1 MRTSGRDMQLA
12 RQVGE
17 HLVAAE
23 LGRRGFVAAPFAG
36 NVPMF
41 DLLAANASGKAVPV
55 QVKTIRGGSWQFSI
69 DTFLKIV
76 FQGRRQVVRGKK
88 RLPVPNL
95 LCIFV
100 LLIEQGSDEFYIFPL
115 RELQN
120 HFLRSYK
127 GRERPKNYQ
136 SMHCAV
142 SPKDL
147 KRFEGKWKLV
157 EKVLGPPK
165 AAI

>member
-1 MRTSGRDMQLA
+1 MRATGREMQLT
-12 RQVGE
+12 RQIGE

-23 LGRRGFVAAPFAG
+23 LGRLGYVAAPFAG

-41 DLLAANASGKAVPV
+41 DLLAANALGHATPV

-69 DTFLKIV
+69 DTFLTIE

-88 RLPVPNL
+88 ALPVPNL

-100 LLIEQGSDEFYIFPL
+100 LLVGQGADEFFIFEL
-115 RELQN
+115 KDLQN
-120 HFLRSYK
+120 HFVRSYK
-127 GRERPKNYQ
+127 GRIRPKNFE

-142 SPKDL
+142 GPKDL
-147 KRFEGKWKLV
+147 KRFEGNWQLI
-157 EKVLGPPK
+157 EKFIGPSK
-165 AAI
+165 